1 MNSDLNPYLASI
13 GINVYFER
21 KSKVKHPDFE
31 FILISALRLA
41 NSKKDSKLLSLILS
55 WSHTYADYLI
65 PEKLKKTF
73 DRSKTLNED
82 RLYYNIFYI
91 YCFEVLKIH
100 KFQKLIDHKTS
111 GYLTEIRKDN
121 IAIQM
126 KGEEEW
132 SLKYNIHI
140 PCGSLR
146 IRESDIV
153 PIKVLAKN
161 NDQLN
166 NRLLIGANWRAD
178 IITEIERGGENAY
191 QISKKLGCSY
201 EPVNRIMK
209 QYFLVAS

>member
-1 MNSDLNPYLASI
+1 MNNHLNPYLASI

-21 KSKVKHPDFE
+21 KNKIKHPDFE
-31 FILISALRLA
+31 LILISALRLA

-55 WSHTYADYLI
+55 WAHTYADYLI
-65 PEKLKKTF
+65 PEKLKKNF
-73 DRSKTLNED
+73 DRSKTLDED
-82 RLYYNIFYI
+82 VLYYNIFCI

-100 KFQKLIDHKTS
+100 KFQKLIDNKVS
-111 GYLTEIRKDN
+111 GYLTEIKKDR

-132 SLKYNIHI
+132 SSKYNIHI
-140 PCGSLR
+140 PSGSLR

-153 PIKVLAKN
+153 PIINLAKS

-178 IITEIERGGENAY
+178 IITEIERDGENAY

>member
-13 GINVYFER
+13 GINIYFDR
-21 KSKVKHPDFE
+21 KNKIMHPDFE
-31 FILISALRLA
+31 LTLISALRLA

-55 WSHTYADYLI
+55 WSHIYADYLI
-65 PEKLKKTF
+65 PEKLKKSF
-73 DRSKTLNED
+73 GRSQLLGENS
-82 RLYYNIFYI
+82 LYYNIFCI
-91 YCFEVLKIH
+91 YCFEVLNIH
-100 KFQKLIDHKTS
+100 KFKKLIDNKIS
-111 GYLTEIRKDN
+111 GYLTDIRKDN

-132 SLKYNIHI
+132 SLKYSIHI

-146 IRESDIV
+146 IRKSDIT

-178 IITEIERGGENAY
+178 IITEIERDGENAY

-209 QYFLVAS
+209 QYFLIAS